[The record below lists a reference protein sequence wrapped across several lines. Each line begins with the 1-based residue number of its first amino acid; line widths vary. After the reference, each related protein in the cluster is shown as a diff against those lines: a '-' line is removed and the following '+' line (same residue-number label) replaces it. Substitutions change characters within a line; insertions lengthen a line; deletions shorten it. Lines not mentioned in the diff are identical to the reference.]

1 MRGSLV
7 SPSGSGA
14 MSILVG
20 TAPYPVPAAG
30 TSRSGTGAGPARDLS
45 SGPDLRSLLEPASPE
60 EQERAW
66 ARFLEVYSGLILR
79 AARRLDATYDR
90 TMDRY
95 AYVLDQLRADDFRR
109 LRRFR
114 ARGSASFTAW
124 LAVVACRL
132 CLDQRRSQYGRTPRT
147 ARPNCLDARAA
158 RRRLVDLV
166 GDWVESAELAD
177 AEAPD
182 PEARLLAGE
191 RRRKLD
197 AALAGLD
204 DRGRLLLKLRF
215 GHGCT
220 AREIAELMGCP
231 NQFCV
236 FRELD
241 RVLRRIRCALLEA
254 GVEGSGL

>member
-1 MRGSLV
+1 
-7 SPSGSGA
+7 
-14 MSILVG
+14 MSISLS
-20 TAPYPVPAAG
+20 TAPCRIPPAG
-30 TSRSGTGAGPARDLS
+30 TP

-60 EQERAW
+60 ERERAW
-66 ARFLEVYSGLILR
+66 ARFLEVYSGLLLR

-90 TMDRY
+90 TMDGY
-95 AYVLDQLRADDFRR
+95 TYILDQLRADDFRR

-114 ARGSASFTAW
+114 TGGSASFTAW

-132 CLDQRRSQYGRTPRT
+132 CLDQRRRRYGRTRRT
-147 ARPNCLDARAA
+147 ADLDCVHARAA

-166 GDWVESAELAD
+166 GEWIETAELAD
-177 AEAPD
+177 AEAAD

-241 RVLRRIRCALLEA
+241 RVLRRVRCALLEA